1 MRVKVYIPFV
11 DIRDNC
17 EQKND
22 FNSEIEIS
30 VDDITFITAEDL
42 IKLIKSNP
50 GYLPIIKKELEK
62 WNIEGESS

>member
-1 MRVKVYIPFV
+1 MRVKVYIPFA

-30 VDDITFITAEDL
+30 VNDITFITAEDL

-50 GYLPIIKKELEK
+50 VYLPIIKKELEK
-62 WNIEGESS
+62 WDIEDEGA